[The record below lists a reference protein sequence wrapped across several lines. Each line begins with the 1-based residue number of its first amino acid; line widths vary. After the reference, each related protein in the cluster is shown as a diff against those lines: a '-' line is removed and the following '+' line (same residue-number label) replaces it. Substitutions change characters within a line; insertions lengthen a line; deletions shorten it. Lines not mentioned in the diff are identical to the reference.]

1 MLYAAYCVLE
11 VKAAGTVMFE
21 NECSHFIMMT
31 RRFTKRSSS
40 NHMGDEDVPA
50 VLEANFCAAVTQ
62 HA

>member
-1 MLYAAYCVLE
+1 MLYAAYSVLE
-11 VKAAGTVMFE
+11 VKANGTVMFE

-31 RRFTKRSSS
+31 RGFTKRTSS
-40 NHMGDEDVPA
+40 NPMGDEDVPA